1 MRLRIRLGIITGEL
15 PTQLEGKQVSFSG
28 ERGAYNASPVV
39 YNQASGIFDGLRQTF
54 RASRLDDRTR
64 ESQFEEEP
72 MFNSRIE
79 RMRSRPVVAGMMVAL
94 IFTAGMVHSAE
105 RTVLG
110 EYITADW

>member
-1 MRLRIRLGIITGEL
+1 
-15 PTQLEGKQVSFSG
+15 
-28 ERGAYNASPVV
+28 
-39 YNQASGIFDGLRQTF
+39 
-54 RASRLDDRTR
+54 
-64 ESQFEEEP
+64 